1 MKIAVNTRLLLKNK
15 LEGIGWFTY
24 ESFKRIVRNHPEHEF
39 HFIFD
44 RPWDNAFIF
53 ENNVVP
59 HKITPPARHPFLIY
73 LWYEFSLPQLIKKI
87 NPDLLVSPDAFNSL
101 HCSVKQLTVI
111 HDLNFEHHPGQMSV
125 LNRKLYKY
133 YTPRIAANSNR
144 IATVSVFSKNDIVS
158 HYGVNANKID
168 VVYNGANSRFKPLP
182 EARQI
187 EVRKKYTN
195 GSNYLIFVGA
205 LNPRKN
211 LARLFK
217 AFDKF
222 KKLTG
227 SDIKYVVVGEKMYWS
242 RDIQEAFEEM
252 AFKNDV
258 LFTGRL
264 EPDELGKVLG
274 SAIALTYVSI
284 FEGFGIPILE
294 AFNAGTPVI
303 TANTSSMPEIAGD
316 AALITDPFDVAKMA
330 EAMKT
335 IVQDKNLR
343 NRLVNKGYL
352 RKNQFSWDKTANNL
366 WQSIEKTLN
375 SKPQTKII

>member
-101 HCSVKQLTVI
+101 HCNVKQLTVI

-242 RDIQEAFEEM
+242 RDIQEAFEGM

-284 FEGFGIPILE
+284 FEGFGIPIIE

-316 AALITDPFDVAKMA
+316 AALIIDPFDVAKMA

-375 SKPQTKII
+375 SKP